1 MTIRNDRSMNSDLA
15 RGAVE
20 GKMRFLR
27 PNADSMADEVHA
39 QERAVDLHEQH
50 YGTMGVSQHDLGTV
64 QANVPT
70 QTSPYYPP
78 YLGEGAT
85 DYGM

>member
-27 PNADSMADEVHA
+27 PNADTMSDEMHA

-64 QANVPT
+64 KANVPT
-70 QTSPYYPP
+70 ATPGYAP